1 MRSHA
6 DVSASGPGELE
17 SGPVVETVPPDVVTA
32 WSKKLESLV
41 GWSAAEVE
49 GRRLSEVLIAVG
61 DRTRFRQWHAQG
73 VSSGHAPP
81 CLLEEFKVQS
91 RAGAEL
97 DTIFKRLPPY
107 ASGERQR
114 ILIRPLV
121 TEEGRRTLLPSTR
134 SSRTSASAQCAEE
147 LRRQALLL
155 EYIITFVP
163 HGIFWKDRDGHFLG
177 GNPSFISYAQGGT
190 SVEDII
196 GKTDRDFL
204 TEEEAQRFGE
214 LDRVVLSTGQPVL
227 DIEERIRRRDGE
239 VRVLLTSKV
248 PLRDEAGETIGVL
261 GIFADITEQKRMEKA
276 LEEASSAAEAAA
288 RAKGEFLTV
297 VSHELRTPLTLILGP
312 LERLL
317 SDGHL
322 LPNGVRH
329 ELERIRRNANRLH
342 VLVSDILDFTK
353 IEAGRAQVSW
363 ELADVGEIVAEI
375 VDDATAAA
383 RVRGIDLSFEENG
396 PAGAVPIDRGKFEKI
411 VLNLIGNALK
421 FTPRGG
427 RVVVAID
434 VLDDRFVLSV
444 TDSGV
449 GIPKEQ
455 QGLLFERF
463 RQLDASATRKYEG
476 TGLGLALVK
485 EFAELMGGTVS
496 VESEAGE
503 GSRFS
508 VLLSRT
514 ADRTAK
520 VFAERHA
527 RPNASARLALSHD
540 LAPNSE
546 PAPGS
551 VRDRSSEPEQR
562 SRPRVLVVEDN
573 PDMRAFVTEVLAEDY
588 LVEGVEDG
596 RAGLA
601 AAKAVPVDVIVSD
614 IMMPGMDGLEL
625 VSLLKA
631 DSQLR
636 NVPVILLTAKAS
648 RDEVVRGMMRGADD
662 YLGKPFGP
670 AELKARVGA
679 AIRLRKVIRELEATV
694 DALRK
699 TQEELVQS
707 EKMAAVGTLIAGL
720 SHELNNPL
728 AAISMNTEM
737 LIKNPSNVA
746 MARRALPNIR
756 AQTNRCAHLVKAL
769 LDFSRKKELV
779 REPLALSGFLG
790 QLCELATPMARQH
803 RVHLELEGLAFVDE
817 GARVYV
823 CRQEME
829 TAILNVVTNAIG
841 ATSPGG
847 RVAIRA
853 AKAGDD
859 RGGRDGIVISVA
871 DTGEGIPEELMPR
884 VFDPFFTT
892 KAPGEGT
899 GIGLPLARKV
909 IEAHGGSIRIESK
922 VGRGTVVTVWLPL
935 PPKEG
940 E

>member
-6 DVSASGPGELE
+6 RVDASARGPGELE
-17 SGPVVETVPPDVVTA
+17 SGAVVETAAPDVVTA

-41 GWSAAEVE
+41 GWSAVEVE

-73 VSSGHAPP
+73 ASSGHAPP

-91 RAGAEL
+91 RAGVEL

-114 ILIRPLV
+114 LLIRPLV
-121 TEEGRRTLLPSTR
+121 TDEGRRPFLPSM
-134 SSRTSASAQCAEE
+134 RTPTSGQSAEE

-163 HGIFWKDRDGHFLG
+163 HGIFWKDREGRFLG
-177 GNPSFISYAQGGT
+177 GNARFISYLHSGI

-204 TEEEAQRFGE
+204 TEEEAQRFGDF
-214 LDRVVLSTGQPVL
+214 DRVVLSTGRPVL
-227 DIEERIRRRDGE
+227 DIEERIRRPDGE

-248 PLRDEAGETIGVL
+248 PLRDEAGQTIGVL

-317 SDGHL
+317 SEEHL
-322 LPNGVRH
+322 LPNGVRF

-342 VLVSDILDFTK
+342 MLVSDILDFTK

-363 ELADVGEIVAEI
+363 ELADVGEIVTEI

-396 PAGAVPIDRGKFEKI
+396 RAGEVPIDRGKFEKI

-427 RVVVAID
+427 RIVVAID
-434 VLDDRFVLSV
+434 VVDERFVLSV
-444 TDSGV
+444 TDTGV

-455 QGLLFERF
+455 QSLLFERF

-485 EFAELMGGTVS
+485 EFAVLMGGTVT

-508 VLLSRT
+508 VFLSRT

-527 RPNASARLALSHD
+527 RPETSARLALSHD
-540 LAPNSE
+540 LAPGSE

-551 VRDRSSEPEQR
+551 ARDRRSESELR

-573 PDMRAFVTEVLAEDY
+573 PDMRAFVTEILAEDY
-588 LVEGVEDG
+588 LVEGAEDG

-601 AAKAVPVDVIVSD
+601 AAKAAPFDVIVSD

-648 RDEVVRGMMRGADD
+648 RDEMVRGMTRGADD

-679 AIRLRKVIRELEATV
+679 AIRLSKVIRELEATV
-694 DALRK
+694 DALRN

-737 LIKNPSNVA
+737 LIKNPSNEV

-756 AQTNRCAHLVKAL
+756 AQTNRCAQLVKAL

-803 RVHLELEGLAFVDE
+803 RVHLELEGLALVDE

-841 ATSPGG
+841 ATPPGG
-847 RVAIRA
+847 RVSIRA
-853 AKAGDD
+853 ENAGDD
-859 RGGRDGIVISVA
+859 RGGRDGIVLSVS

-922 VGRGTVVTVWLPL
+922 VGHGTVVTVWLPL
-935 PPKEG
+935 PPKGKE
-940 E
+940 